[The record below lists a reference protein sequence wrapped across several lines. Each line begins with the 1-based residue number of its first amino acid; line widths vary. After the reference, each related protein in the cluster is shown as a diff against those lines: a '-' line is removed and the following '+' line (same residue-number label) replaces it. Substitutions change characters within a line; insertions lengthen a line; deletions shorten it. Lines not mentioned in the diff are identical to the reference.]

1 MKKNKL
7 LDEHRHKINLIDYEI
22 VSLIDERMN
31 IASNIGKI
39 KQKDNIRIVNKNRER
54 EILTNLKQKSK
65 YLSYNEIEKIYEIIF
80 EISKKNQLK

>member
-7 LDEHRHKINLIDYEI
+7 LDEHRHKINLIDYQI

-39 KQKDNIRIVNKNRER
+39 KQKDNIRIFNKNRER